1 MSFPQQISRSTVV
14 FFLDFHDLS
23 IHLSYIQLYEED
35 ARIGHREFDLKLTQ
49 RVKMSMV
56 SLFRWPLERLMNT
69 YQVGV
74 PEMAFNFWA
83 ASVYV
88 YLRMSGRD

>member
-1 MSFPQQISRSTVV
+1 MINV
-14 FFLDFHDLS
+14 L
-23 IHLSYIQLYEED
+23 INQLYEED

-56 SLFRWPLERLMNT
+56 SSCSIGPGMFIQQR
-69 YQVGV
+69 QVGV

-83 ASVYV
+83 ASV
-88 YLRMSGRD
+88 